1 VAYAMKKLGQTH
13 PEAWA
18 RVRFRVA
25 SHSTTVNLVRV
36 QTASGGGL
44 ATAFL
49 SSAGNLYLRNDVA
62 GQNLWSSSRPAKGAW
77 HLLELRVKVAGASS
91 EVAVVLDGAPIPA
104 LTKTV
109 ALGSTSIGRLVLG
122 DSVKGRRYDVA
133 FDDVGV
139 SAP

>member
-1 VAYAMKKLGQTH
+1 
-13 PEAWA
+13 
-18 RVRFRVA
+18 
-25 SHSTTVNLVRV
+25 
-36 QTASGGGL
+36 
-44 ATAFL
+44 
-49 SSAGNLYLRNDVA
+49 
-62 GQNLWSSSRPAKGAW
+62 
-77 HLLELRVKVAGASS
+77 VKVAGASS